1 MSASK
6 SSNKHKQHF
15 LELGEKATRTW
26 LIGARCALKDSQRK
40 VAAAEHVLKKFERA
54 KKRKPESKKEQAHG

>member
-6 SSNKHKQHF
+6 SSKKHQQHF

-26 LIGARCALKDSQRK
+26 LVGARGALKDGQRK
-40 VAAAEHVLKKFERA
+40 VAAAEHVLKELERA
-54 KKRKPESKKEQAHG
+54 KKRKPETEE